1 MWVTYGWHIT
11 PHYFILQDTLLNLLI
26 MQGHSRYMNTHGT
39 HNYRKCVY
47 KCINIISHV
56 YILFSNSF
64 FNVFPGL
71 SESLSKRIKFASVT
85 AAVFAKRSTCGGKKR
100 GANWVWGKNVVR
112 LIWRFPG
119 EKNRQCFYFK
129 LQYLLII
136 SKSYLFFVWKLLEAI
151 WSNIYPRSHSIWIIS
166 NLFFLEMIPYTV
178 VIL

>member
-11 PHYFILQDTLLNLLI
+11 PHYFILQDSLLNLLI
-26 MQGHSRYMNTHGT
+26 MQGHSRYMNTYGT

-56 YILFSNSF
+56 YILFSNPF

-100 GANWVWGKNVVR
+100 GAISVWGKNVVR
-112 LIWRFPG
+112 LIWRAG
-119 EKNRQCFYFK
+119 ENNRQFFISNYSNW
-129 LQYLLII
+129 LII
-136 SKSYLFFVWKLLEAI
+136 VSKYLFLFETSWSYI
-151 WSNIYPRSHSIWIIS
+151 WCNIYPIYHSIWIIS
-166 NLFFLEMIPYTV
+166 NLFFLEMIPYSYFV
-178 VIL
+178 V